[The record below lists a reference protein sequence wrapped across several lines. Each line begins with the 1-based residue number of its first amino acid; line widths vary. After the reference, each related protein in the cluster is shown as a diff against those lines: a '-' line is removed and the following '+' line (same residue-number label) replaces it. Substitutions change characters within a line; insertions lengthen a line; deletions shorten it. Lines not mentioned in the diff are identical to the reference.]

1 MKVRKFHLKALYLIP
16 ILAAGCAQ
24 FSIKVPEVT
33 DSDFEA
39 SYRND
44 LMTLASDE
52 FQGRRPGTPGGE
64 KTIDYLVESF
74 KAMGVEPG
82 NNGSYLQE
90 VKLKSS
96 KTLPTTNTIVV
107 SDNDSLTLEPLTHI
121 IASVIGEESILVLL
135 DNELVFV
142 GYGAVSED
150 DEWDDYSELDVEGKV
165 VVMLRNHPGFASED
179 TTFFQTPAAARN
191 WLFSVKFNNAKTNG
205 ALGAIVIIDTALST
219 SKSKWER
226 FAQRS
231 KRGSSSLADAVVD
244 TSKMKLQAMI
254 DLGVGK
260 ELLALAGYDYDS
272 LKVAAFTPGFKG
284 FDLGLRISG
293 EFTRE
298 EELYSSNNVLG
309 LIRGTKRPDEVI
321 IYTAH
326 WDHLGI
332 LEGAEGDSIYNGAS
346 DNSTGTASILNLA
359 RAFSSLPN
367 RPERSILF
375 MGYTAEEM
383 GLLGSKYYGDNPV
396 YPLGKSVANIN
407 IDMLNFMGETNDLIV
422 FGMGKSDLDDY
433 AARAAKKIGMRLQED
448 LWPEEGY
455 YYRSDHISLARK
467 GLPALSMD
475 NGVDSREHGQEWGL
489 AYFKAFVDSNYHKL
503 SDEYS
508 DDLNVDGIMQY
519 LQVVFDIGYTLA
531 NSSKFPNWNKDD
543 EFRALRDASR
553 AEAESMHSAP

>member
-1 MKVRKFHLKALYLIP
+1 MRVSEIQLKALYLIP
-16 ILAAGCAQ
+16 MLAAGCAQ
-24 FSIKVPEVT
+24 FSITVPEVT
-33 DSDFEA
+33 DADFVA

-96 KTLPTTNTIVV
+96 KTSPTTNTIVH
-107 SDNDSLTLEPLTHI
+107 SDSDTLTLEPFTHI
-121 IASVIGEESILVLL
+121 IASVKGEESTLELI

-165 VVMLRNHPGFASED
+165 VVMLRNHPGFASDD
-179 TTFFQTPAAARN
+179 TTFFQTPEAVRN
-191 WLFSVKFNNAKTNG
+191 WLFSVKYNNAKTNG
-205 ALGAIVIIDTALST
+205 ALGAIVIIDTALSKR
-219 SKSKWER
+219 KSKWER
-226 FAQRS
+226 FVKRS
-231 KRGSSSLADAVVD
+231 ARGSNSLADGAVD
-244 TSKMKLQAMI
+244 TSTMKLQSMI
-254 DLGVGK
+254 ELGVGK
-260 ELLALAGYDYDS
+260 ELMALAGYDYDS
-272 LKVAAFTPGFKG
+272 LVVAALTPGFKG

-293 EFTRE
+293 EFIRE
-298 EELYSSNNVLG
+298 EEIYTSSNVLG
-309 LIRGTKRPDEVI
+309 LIPGTKRPDEVI

-326 WDHLGI
+326 WDHMGI
-332 LEGAEGDSIYNGAS
+332 LKGAEGDSIYNGAS

-359 RAFSSLPN
+359 RAFSSLPI

-407 IDMLNFMGETNDLIV
+407 IDMLNFIGETNDLIV

-433 AARAAKKIGMRLQED
+433 AARAAKKIGMHLQED
-448 LWPEEGY
+448 LWPEERY

-503 SDEYS
+503 SDEYT
-508 DDLNVDGIMQY
+508 DDLNLDGIMQY

-531 NSSKFPNWNKDD
+531 NSSKFPSWNKDD

-553 AEAESMHSAP
+553 AEAESLHSAP

>member
-1 MKVRKFHLKALYLIP
+1 MRVSKFHFKALYLIP
-16 ILAAGCAQ
+16 ILTAGCAQ
-24 FSIKVPEVT
+24 FSITVPEVT
-33 DSDFEA
+33 DADFKA

-52 FQGRRPGTPGGE
+52 FQGRKPGTPGGQ
-64 KTIDYLVESF
+64 KTINYLVESF

-90 VKLKSS
+90 VKLKIG

-107 SDNDSLTLEPLTHI
+107 SDNDSLTLEPFTHI
-121 IASVIGEESILVLL
+121 IASVIGEDSILSLL
-135 DNELVFV
+135 ENELVFV

-150 DEWDDYSELDVEGKV
+150 DEWDDYSELDVDGKV
-165 VVMLRNHPGFASED
+165 VVMLRSHPGFASDD
-179 TTFFQTPAAARN
+179 TTFFQTPAAVRN
-191 WLFSVKFNNAKTNG
+191 DRFSVKFNNAKTNG
-205 ALGAIVIIDTALST
+205 ALGAIMIIDTALS
-219 SKSKWER
+219 KRKFRWEQ
-226 FAQRS
+226 FVKRS
-231 KRGSSSLADAVVD
+231 ARGRNSLADGVID

-272 LKVAAFTPGFKG
+272 LVVAAYTPGFKG
-284 FDLGLRISG
+284 FDLGLKISG

-326 WDHLGI
+326 WDHLGT

-359 RAFSSLPN
+359 RAFSSLPI

-383 GLLGSKYYGDNPV
+383 GLLGSKYYGNNPV
-396 YPLGKSVANIN
+396 FPLGKSVANIN
-407 IDMLNFMGETNDLIV
+407 IDMLNFIGETNDLIV
-422 FGMGKSDLDDY
+422 FGMGKSDLDGY

-448 LWPEEGY
+448 PWPEQGY

-489 AYFKAFVDSNYHKL
+489 AYYKAFVDSNYHKL
-503 SDEYS
+503 SDEYT
-508 DDLNVDGIMQY
+508 DDLNLDGIMQY

-553 AEAESMHSAP
+553 AEAESMPSAP

>member
-1 MKVRKFHLKALYLIP
+1 MKVSQLQLKALYLIP

-24 FSIKVPEVT
+24 FSITVPEVT
-33 DSDFEA
+33 DADFVA

-52 FQGRRPGTPGGE
+52 FQGRLPGTPGGE

-90 VKLKSS
+90 VKLKSG
-96 KTLPTTNTIVV
+96 KTLPTTNTTVV
-107 SDNDSLTLEPLTHI
+107 SDDDTLTLEPFTHI
-121 IASVIGEESILVLL
+121 IASVIGEESTLELL

-165 VVMLRNHPGFASED
+165 VVMLRNHPGFASDD
-179 TTFFQTPAAARN
+179 TTFFQTPAAIRN
-191 WLFSVKFNNAKTNG
+191 GLFSAKYNNAKTNG
-205 ALGAIVIIDTALST
+205 ALGAIVIIDTALSRSSFT
-219 SKSKWER
+219 WKR

-231 KRGSSSLADAVVD
+231 KRGSNSLADGVID
-244 TSKMKLQAMI
+244 TSKMKLRAMI
-254 DLGVGK
+254 DLGLGK

-272 LKVAAFTPGFKG
+272 LKVAAYTPGFKG

-298 EELYSSNNVLG
+298 EERYSSNNVLG

-326 WDHLGI
+326 WDHLGT
-332 LEGAEGDSIYNGAS
+332 LEGAEGDSIYNGAA
-346 DNSTGTASILNLA
+346 DNGTGTASILNLA

-407 IDMLNFMGETNDLIV
+407 IDMLNFIGETSDLII
-422 FGMGKSDLDDY
+422 FGIGKSDLDDY
-433 AARAAKKIGMRLQED
+433 AARAAKKNGMHLQED
-448 LWPEEGY
+448 LWPDEGY

-467 GLPALSMD
+467 GLPALFMD
-475 NGVDSREHGQEWGL
+475 NGVDSRDHGQEWGL
-489 AYFKAFVDSNYHKL
+489 AYYKAFVDSNYHQL

-508 DDLNVDGIMQY
+508 DDLNLDGIMQY

-553 AEAESMHSAP
+553 AEAEAMHSAP

>member
-1 MKVRKFHLKALYLIP
+1 MRVRKFHLKALYLIP

-90 VKLKSS
+90 VKLKTGKS
-96 KTLPTTNTIVV
+96 LPTTNTIVV
-107 SDNDSLTLEPLTHI
+107 SDNDTLTLEPFTHI
-121 IASVIGEESILVLL
+121 IVSVKGEESILVLL

-179 TTFFQTPAAARN
+179 TTFFQTPAAGRN
-191 WLFSVKFNNAKTNG
+191 GFFGVKFNNAKTNG
-205 ALGAIVIIDTALST
+205 ALGAIVIIDTALSVST
-219 SKSKWER
+219 FTWER
-226 FAQRS
+226 FAKFS
-231 KRGSSSLADAVVD
+231 KRGSNSLADGAVD
-244 TSKMKLQAMI
+244 TSTMKLQSMI
-254 DLGVGK
+254 DLGIGK

-272 LKVAAFTPGFKG
+272 LVVAAYTPGFKG
-284 FDLGLRISG
+284 FDLGLKISG
-293 EFTRE
+293 EFARQEKIYT
-298 EELYSSNNVLG
+298 SSNVLG
-309 LIRGTKRPDEVI
+309 LITGTKRPDEVI

-326 WDHLGI
+326 WDHIGMI
-332 LEGAEGDSIYNGAS
+332 EGAEGDSIYNGAA
-346 DNSTGTASILNLA
+346 DNGSGTASILNLA
-359 RAFSSLPN
+359 RAFSSLPVGS
-367 RPERSILF
+367 ERSILF

-383 GLLGSKYYGDNPV
+383 GLLGSRYYADNPV

-422 FGMGKSDLDDY
+422 FGMGKSDLDSY
-433 AARAAKKIGMRLQED
+433 AARAAKKNGMYLLND
-448 LWPEEGY
+448 PWPEQRY

-467 GLPALSMD
+467 GMPAYSMD
-475 NGVDSREHGQEWGL
+475 NGVDSREHGMGHG
-489 AYFKAFVDSNYHKL
+489 FS
-503 SDEYS
+503 
-508 DDLNVDGIMQY
+508 
-519 LQVVFDIGYTLA
+519 
-531 NSSKFPNWNKDD
+531 
-543 EFRALRDASR
+543 
-553 AEAESMHSAP
+553 